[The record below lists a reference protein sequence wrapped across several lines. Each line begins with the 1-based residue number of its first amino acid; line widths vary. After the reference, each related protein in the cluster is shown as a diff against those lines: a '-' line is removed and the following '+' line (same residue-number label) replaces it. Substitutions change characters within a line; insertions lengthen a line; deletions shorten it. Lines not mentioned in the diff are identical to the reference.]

1 MPIVIINQI
10 VPLFNFF
17 IYKLNNNDM
26 VIDIE
31 IIIFFFFPM
40 FSVWT
45 NVFVAE
51 IFFSEKTKDVFFFYR
66 Q

>member
-31 IIIFFFFPM
+31 IIIFFFLQM
-40 FSVWT
+40 FSV
-45 NVFVAE
+45 
-51 IFFSEKTKDVFFFYR
+51 
-66 Q
+66 